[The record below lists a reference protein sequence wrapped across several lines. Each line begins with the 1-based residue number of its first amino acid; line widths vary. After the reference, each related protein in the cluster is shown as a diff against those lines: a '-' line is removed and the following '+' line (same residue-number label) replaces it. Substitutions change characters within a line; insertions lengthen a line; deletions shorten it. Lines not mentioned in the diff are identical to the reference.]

1 MTQAQALQIKN
12 ELIEFAK
19 KYGLWVEE
27 KMIRKPDLKDII
39 LTISLRI
46 TKNDQ

>member
-19 KYGLWVEE
+19 KHGLWVEE
-27 KMIRKPDLKDII
+27 HVTRKPDLKDII

-46 TKNDQ
+46 TKDD